1 MIMKNT
7 PNSTRAGRRIIA
19 ALQEILD
26 AQASGKPFAGMKV
39 TVRDV
44 TVDQPSTYDARA
56 VQATRDKLGVS
67 QSVFAQLMGVSVM
80 LAQSWEQGKRFPDGV
95 ARRLLDQ
102 INRDPRHFVGYIRKA
117 S

>member
-1 MIMKNT
+1 MKKPTN
-7 PNSTRAGRRIIA
+7 TRAGRRIIA

-26 AQASGKPFAGMKV
+26 AQTSGKPLAGMKV

-44 TVDQPSTYDARA
+44 EVEQPSKYDARA
-56 VQATRDKLGVS
+56 VQATREKVGVS

-80 LAQSWEQGKRFPDGV
+80 LAQSWEQGKRFPDGA
-95 ARRLLDQ
+95 ARRLLDE
-102 INRDPRHFVGYIRKA
+102 INRNPRHFVGYIRKA